1 MGWYTVRLVK
11 LSSDYP
17 GFKTINFK
25 EKGISFIAGCEQ
37 KKSETS
43 TYNGVGK
50 TLSIVLIDFCLGST
64 ALDDLK
70 KLNCNF
76 FLTVIINGI
85 NYEFKRN
92 TIDHKNISI
101 NNEQYSLEKFK
112 KKLEE
117 MLKIERQ
124 DNISLRTI
132 LAYFIRYKK
141 SAFLDPIITTKYS
154 KSNKP
159 DYRNLV
165 NVFYLLGLDT
175 NLLKEKQNNYKKL
188 ESAKNAKKSLED
200 SEIKNLLNDNNTN
213 IEIELNILQKKLE
226 EKVKLRELYKVSNS
240 YVDIKNELYTK
251 RELLNDL
258 INKIEIIKSN
268 ISKVNKSL
276 EEKHDITVNEIKRF
290 YGEIFDS
297 FPKEIIRELDEVENF
312 HNNLINNRMNRLSN
326 SKIEL
331 SKELKEK
338 EKVKEEL
345 EQRIDEL
352 YSILGNNGEL
362 IEYDTLNNE
371 IDKLNNQIYK
381 YTSYKDNIN
390 IIENHILKCEQDI
403 NNNNLLASDY
413 LIDNKNKIDEL
424 NKTFADLVVDLY
436 GDDMSGSIS
445 IQNNTGKNTLQFDI
459 QTKIKNDSSTG
470 IGNSKILCFSTM
482 LLFLN
487 RINVDFMIM
496 DNKVLE
502 GTASNQL
509 ANYFKAINN
518 LDDFQY
524 IFTINQN
531 EMNELKTKLGDDY
544 KEIIEDNIILNLN
557 DNGDEGKL
565 LGKTVELDLKEQ

>member
-1 MGWYTVRLVK
+1 MKIIK
-11 LSSDYP
+11 LKSDYP
-17 GFKTINFK
+17 GFKTIKFR
-25 EKGISFIAGCEQ
+25 ETGLSFITGCEQ

-64 ALDDLK
+64 ALEDLK

-76 FLTVIINGI
+76 FLTIRIN
-85 NYEFKRN
+85 NVDYEIKRN
-92 TIDHKNISI
+92 TVEHKNISI
-101 NNEQYSLEKFK
+101 NNRLYTLDKFK

-117 MLKIERQ
+117 MLTIERQ

-132 LAYFIRYKK
+132 MPYFIRYKK
-141 SAFLDPIITTKYS
+141 SSFLDPIITTKYS

-175 NLLKEKQNNYKKL
+175 NLLKEKQSNFKKL

-200 SEIKNLLNDNNTN
+200 SEIKSLLNDNNTN

-226 EKVKLRELYKVSNS
+226 EKLKLRDLYKISNS
-240 YVDIKNELYTK
+240 YANIKDELYIK
-251 RELLNDL
+251 REELNEL
-258 INKIEIIKSN
+258 INKIEIVKSN

-276 EEKHDITVNEIKRF
+276 EEKHDITVNEIKNF
-290 YGEIFDS
+290 YGEIFNS
-297 FPKEIIRELDEVENF
+297 FPKEMIRELDDVERF
-312 HNNLINNRMNRLSN
+312 HDNLISNRMNRLSN
-326 SKIEL
+326 SKI
-331 SKELKEK
+331 KLKKDLEEK
-338 EKVKEEL
+338 EKTKREL
-345 EQRIDEL
+345 EHKIDEL
-352 YSILGNNGEL
+352 YSILGSNGEL

-371 IDKLNNQIYK
+371 IDKINNQIYK
-381 YTSYKDNIN
+381 YTSYKENIN
-390 IIENHILKCEQDI
+390 IIENHILKCEQNI
-403 NNNNLLASDY
+403 NNNNLLASEY
-413 LIDNKNKIDEL
+413 LINNKNKIDEL

-436 GDDMSGSIS
+436 GDDMSGSII

-487 RINVDFMIM
+487 KINIDFMIM

-518 LDDFQY
+518 SDDFQY

-531 EMNELKTKLGDDY
+531 EMNELKSKLGKDY

-565 LGKTVELDLKEQ
+565 LGKTIELDLKEN

>member
-1 MGWYTVRLVK
+1 MK
-11 LSSDYP
+11 LIKLESDYP
-17 GFKTINFK
+17 GFKTIKFK

-76 FLTVIINGI
+76 FLTVNISDI
-85 NYEFKRN
+85 NYVFKRN
-92 TIDHKNISI
+92 TVEHKNISI
-101 NNEQYSLEKFK
+101 NNEQYTLDKFK

-117 MLKIERQ
+117 MLTIERQ
-124 DNISLRTI
+124 DNVSLRTI
-132 LAYFIRYKK
+132 ISYFIRYKK
-141 SAFLDPIITTKYS
+141 SSFLDPIITTKYS

-175 NLLKEKQNNYKKL
+175 NLLSEKQSNFKKL

-200 SEIKNLLNDNNTN
+200 SEIKSLLNDNNTN
-213 IEIELNILQKKLE
+213 IEIELNILQKKLA
-226 EKVKLRELYKVSNS
+226 EKVKLRDLYKVSNS
-240 YVDIKNELYTK
+240 YADIKDELYTK
-251 RELLNDL
+251 RENLNEL

-268 ISKVNKSL
+268 INKVNKSL
-276 EEKHDITVNEIKRF
+276 EEKHDITVNEIKSF
-290 YGEIFDS
+290 YGEVFNS
-297 FPKEIIRELDEVENF
+297 FPEGVIRELDDVENF
-312 HNNLINNRMNRLSN
+312 HNNLISNRMNRLSN

-331 SKELKEK
+331 TKELKEK
-338 EKVKEEL
+338 EKIRQEL
-345 EQRIDEL
+345 EHRIDEL

-381 YTSYKDNIN
+381 YTSYKENIN

-403 NNNNLLASDY
+403 NNNNLLASEY
-413 LIDNKNKIDEL
+413 LIDNKNKINEL

-436 GDDMSGSIS
+436 GNDMSGSIS

-487 RINVDFMIM
+487 KINIDFMIM

-509 ANYFKAINN
+509 ANYFKAIHNS
-518 LDDFQY
+518 DDFQY

-531 EMNELKTKLGDDY
+531 EMNELKSKLGSDY
-544 KEIIEDNIILNLN
+544 KKIIEDNIILNLN

-565 LGKTVELDLKEQ
+565 LGKTIEMDLKEN

>member
-1 MGWYTVRLVK
+1 MK
-11 LSSDYP
+11 LIKLESDYP
-17 GFKTINFK
+17 GFKTIKFK

-76 FLTVIINGI
+76 FLTVNISDI
-85 NYEFKRN
+85 NYVFKRN
-92 TIDHKNISI
+92 TVEHKNISI
-101 NNEQYSLEKFK
+101 NNEQYTLDKFK

-117 MLKIERQ
+117 MLTIERQ
-124 DNISLRTI
+124 DNVSLRTI
-132 LAYFIRYKK
+132 ISYFIRYKK
-141 SAFLDPIITTKYS
+141 SSFLDPIITTKYS

-175 NLLKEKQNNYKKL
+175 NLLREKQSNFKKL

-200 SEIKNLLNDNNTN
+200 SEIKSLLNDNNTN
-213 IEIELNILQKKLE
+213 IEIELNILQKKLA
-226 EKVKLRELYKVSNS
+226 EKVKLRDLYKVSNS
-240 YVDIKNELYTK
+240 YADIKDELYTK
-251 RELLNDL
+251 RENLNEL

-268 ISKVNKSL
+268 INKVNKSL
-276 EEKHDITVNEIKRF
+276 EEKHDITVNEIKSF
-290 YGEIFDS
+290 YGEVFNS
-297 FPKEIIRELDEVENF
+297 FPEGVIRELDDVENF
-312 HNNLINNRMNRLSN
+312 HNNLISNRMNRLSN

-331 SKELKEK
+331 TKELKEK
-338 EKVKEEL
+338 EKIKQEL
-345 EQRIDEL
+345 EHRIDEL

-381 YTSYKDNIN
+381 YTSYKENIN

-403 NNNNLLASDY
+403 NNNNLLASEY
-413 LIDNKNKIDEL
+413 LIDNKNKINEL

-436 GDDMSGSIS
+436 GNDMSGSIS

-487 RINVDFMIM
+487 KINIDFMIM

-509 ANYFKAINN
+509 ANYFKAIHNS
-518 LDDFQY
+518 DDFQY

-531 EMNELKTKLGDDY
+531 EMNELKSKLGSDY
-544 KEIIEDNIILNLN
+544 KKIIEDNIILSLN

-565 LGKTVELDLKEQ
+565 LGKTIEMDLKEN